1 MNSNL
6 LKYTTIAFLLLT
18 FPLGCDRNSRRD
30 APPGAEEEALLA
42 PDKRMKMPDFILAV
56 HNGKPVSSESFQ
68 GRVTLVVFFTPS
80 CSACAQEMVMLQNFL
95 GEYPADRF
103 SVIGMAVVDRGS
115 EGTLEKFVTK
125 LGLGFPVLVS
135 NDAVRKGFGGISTA
149 PTAFLVDQNGY
160 IARKFLSHLEKSRL
174 TDSVALL
181 LQELR
186 RPEL

>member
-6 LKYTTIAFLLLT
+6 LKYTTIVFLLLS
-18 FPLGCDRNSRRD
+18 FPLGCDTNSRRD
-30 APPGAEEEALLA
+30 AAPAAEEEALLA
-42 PDKRMKMPDFILAV
+42 PDKRRKMPDFILAA
-56 HNGKPVSSESFQ
+56 HTGIPVSSESFQ
-68 GRVTLVVFFTPS
+68 GRVTLVVFFTLS

-95 GEYPADRF
+95 ADYPADRF

-149 PTAFLVDQNGY
+149 PTAFLIDKKGN
-160 IARKFLSHLEKSRL
+160 IARKFVSHLEKGHL
-174 TDSVALL
+174 TNSVALL
-181 LQELR
+181 LQE
-186 RPEL
+186 P